1 MVNTFTAHAWPRCTW
16 LSRRA
21 CGAIEALACG
31 GPPAAVGAAHAWR
44 ARGSQANS
52 IVEAQLRESF
62 EIGHPTPAYGAL
74 LQAVPL
80 EFVGA
85 PGRLRALVE
94 LLSAGVAATFAAQA
108 RRVLLGACV
117 RPCMRRSCNQ
127 DALCRHCVRSGCQG
141 CW

>member
-1 MVNTFTAHAWPRCTW
+1 MSKFGTGYDTLGFDISCAARAAQVN
-16 LSRRA
+16 S
-21 CGAIEALACG
+21 
-31 GPPAAVGAAHAWR
+31 V
-44 ARGSQANS
+44 
-52 IVEAQLRESF
+52 VEPQLRESF

-108 RRVLLGACV
+108 RRAWGPGSLHARITDECVLCRRGVSSWLLRLV
-117 RPCMRRSCNQ
+117 VIPKPERSCGAEGANS
-127 DALCRHCVRSGCQG
+127 RHLWQTAVC
-141 CW
+141 